1 MSEEIKN
8 EEAIEN
14 QQEEVD
20 GTEPEPENANDGEK
34 LPPEET
40 EVEEESAEEVGE
52 RTFLESKEPTKK
64 EKRRANELEV
74 IEEATVETELEML
87 VKMWNEYNDHLK
99 KDKVLEL
106 YMQGI
111 FILNRGAQ
119 QIGLELGGLQQKIKG
134 QIQFLNYLAGKIKL
148 LKDQYEQNTK

>member
-1 MSEEIKN
+1 MVIKKIMSEEIKKDKG
-8 EEAIEN
+8 IEVGD
-14 QQEEVD
+14 QEMGVQEEGSNMD
-20 GTEPEPENANDGEK
+20 QSGLT
-34 LPPEET
+34 PPDQIEAVEESGEET
-40 EVEEESAEEVGE
+40 PAE
-52 RTFLESKEPTKK
+52 EPTKK

-87 VKMWNEYNDHLK
+87 VKMWNEYNDSLK
-99 KDKVLEL
+99 KDRVLEL

>member
-8 EEAIEN
+8 EEAIED

-20 GTEPEPENANDGEK
+20 GTESEPENANDGEK
-34 LPPEET
+34 LPPEE
-40 EVEEESAEEVGE
+40 VEAVEDSGEEAPAEEPNK
-52 RTFLESKEPTKK
+52 R

-87 VKMWNEYNDHLK
+87 VKMWNEYNDNLK
-99 KDKVLEL
+99 KDKVIEL

-119 QIGLELGGLQQKIKG
+119 QIGLELGNLQQKIKG
-134 QIQFLNYLAGKIKL
+134 QIQFMNYLAGKIKL
-148 LKDQYEQNTK
+148 AKQQYEQNTK

>member
-8 EEAIEN
+8 EEVSEEQKQIHEGEIVDDT
-14 QQEEVD
+14 QTIPQEEV
-20 GTEPEPENANDGEK
+20 EAPEQ
-34 LPPEET
+34 
-40 EVEEESAEEVGE
+40 S
-52 RTFLESKEPTKK
+52 KK
-64 EKRRANELEV
+64 EKRKASELEV

-87 VKMWNEYNDHLK
+87 VKMWNEYNDQLK
-99 KDKVLEL
+99 KDQVIEL

-148 LKDQYEQNTK
+148 IKQQYEQSTK

>member
-8 EEAIEN
+8 EEAVED

-34 LPPEET
+34 LPPEE
-40 EVEEESAEEVGE
+40 VEAPEQS
-52 RTFLESKEPTKK
+52 KK

-87 VKMWNEYNDHLK
+87 VKMWNEYNDQLK
-99 KDKVLEL
+99 KDRVMEL

-111 FILNRGAQ
+111 FILNRGSQ
-119 QIGLELGGLQQKIKG
+119 QIGMELGGLQSRIKA

-148 LKDQYEQNTK
+148 AKQQYEQSTK